1 MSAKCSLL
9 NKCYIKDYIEE
20 VVEEEKLKKN
30 KLLALQNVTCSVSGF
45 ESKSKKKTT
54 TVNRCACFSA
64 EEIYFWYYI
73 STMFLRILLRWIH
86 R

>member
-45 ESKSKKKTT
+45 ESKSKKKQQQ
-54 TVNRCACFSA
+54 
-64 EEIYFWYYI
+64 
-73 STMFLRILLRWIH
+73 
-86 R
+86 